1 MIPVDYSLNS
11 IKPGSAANAVAG
23 NLDNIMLRKYKKQDA
38 PRWQRR
44 LVVILGGL
52 FAATVLLFAAW
63 AVMLFLDS
71 A

>member
-1 MIPVDYSLNS
+1 
-11 IKPGSAANAVAG
+11 
-23 NLDNIMLRKYKKQDA
+23 MLRKYKKQDA

-44 LVVILGGL
+44 IVVLLSGI

-63 AVMLFLDS
+63 AVILFLGS

>member
-1 MIPVDYSLNS
+1 
-11 IKPGSAANAVAG
+11 
-23 NLDNIMLRKYKKQDA
+23 MLRKYKKQDA

-44 LVVILGGL
+44 IVIVLSGL

-63 AVMLFLDS
+63 AVILFLDL

>member
-11 IKPGSAANAVAG
+11 ITPGSAANAVAG
-23 NLDNIMLRKYKKQDA
+23 NLDSNMLRKYKKQDA

>member
-1 MIPVDYSLNS
+1 MITVDYSS
-11 IKPGSAANAVAG
+11 SCVGSG
-23 NLDNIMLRKYKKQDA
+23 NTADVLETNQDNNMLRKYKKQDA

-44 LVVILGGL
+44 LVIILSGL

-63 AVMLFLDS
+63 AVILFLDS

>member
-1 MIPVDYSLNS
+1 MKLR
-11 IKPGSAANAVAG
+11 SAANPGAG
-23 NLDNIMLRKYKKQDA
+23 NRDGCMLRKYKKQDA

-44 LVVILGGL
+44 LVVVLGGL

-63 AVMLFLDS
+63 AVILLLDS

>member
-1 MIPVDYSLNS
+1 
-11 IKPGSAANAVAG
+11 
-23 NLDNIMLRKYKKQDA
+23 MLRKYRKRDA

-44 LVVILGGL
+44 LVIILGGL

-63 AVMLFLDS
+63 AVILFLDS